1 MKMKGHDIKRVGTW
15 NVRTLLQTGKLE
27 NLKVEMKRLKID
39 ILGVSEMRW
48 LKSGDFW
55 LGEYRIIYSG
65 TEDGRECKK
74 SKEVF
79 LNNICQD
86 IDEALKVGLMDK
98 AYGIVRTF
106 FKERKV
112 KITSI
117 KEANGNIIYEEAEVA
132 KCWKKYLEQ
141 LYREEN
147 MTIDAEINEEHQNN
161 TEEIDQSI
169 MREEFDKALVELKNK
184 KAPGV
189 DEIPAELIQNCGK
202 NTKKI
207 IYEIIKECY
216 ETGQVPTHASKIHTR
231 IVLKRMERI
240 IDELLTEDQFGFK
253 RGKGTREA
261 ILALRQVIEKQ
272 NRKRKTTYTAFVD
285 LEKAFDNVDWRNI
298 PRGCRT
304 RYIPVLTPELTE
316 TLNKYTG
323 MFEENPF
330 DEETIEEGDKLLKL
344 LTDEKRKK
352 WCDLLADLDMKRS
365 SKKAWDL
372 TKRLNNDP
380 HYTYSNT

>member
-1 MKMKGHDIKRVGTW
+1 MNEEILEMINERRKYKNATDQRGKEKY
-15 NVRTLLQTGKLE
+15 GKLK
-27 NLKVEMKRLKID
+27 NAIN
-39 ILGVSEMRW
+39 
-48 LKSGDFW
+48 
-55 LGEYRIIYSG
+55 
-65 TEDGRECKK
+65 RECKK

-216 ETGQVPTHASKIHTR
+216 ETGQVPSDFTKCIIVPIPKKNNSKN
-231 IVLKRMERI
+231 M
-240 IDELLTEDQFGFK
+240 
-253 RGKGTREA
+253 
-261 ILALRQVIEKQ
+261 
-272 NRKRKTTYTAFVD
+272 
-285 LEKAFDNVDWRNI
+285 
-298 PRGCRT
+298 
-304 RYIPVLTPELTE
+304 
-316 TLNKYTG
+316 
-323 MFEENPF
+323 
-330 DEETIEEGDKLLKL
+330 
-344 LTDEKRKK
+344 
-352 WCDLLADLDMKRS
+352 
-365 SKKAWDL
+365 
-372 TKRLNNDP
+372 
-380 HYTYSNT
+380 